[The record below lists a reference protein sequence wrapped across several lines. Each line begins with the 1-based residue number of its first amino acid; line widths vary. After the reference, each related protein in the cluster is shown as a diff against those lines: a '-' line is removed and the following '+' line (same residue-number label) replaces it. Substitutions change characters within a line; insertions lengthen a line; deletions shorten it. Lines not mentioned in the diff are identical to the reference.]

1 MCSKKTL
8 NTKLY
13 CDNTNG
19 MRKVLTKKTKN
30 KSSSF
35 STNSKSNNQFKESLR
50 CCNVAGWIL
59 IVDHLHKNMLDGS
72 VFGIWLVISK
82 ILAFSFLF
90 WFFFFNFNICAKC
103 FNVLSFYVLWLVIYM
118 WFKINEMKKYSQF
131 RVAFEYYKD
140 YKIIIF
146 LFLTHTQTYNGLL
159 IDFWN
164 ES

>member
-13 CDNTNG
+13 CDNTIG

-30 KSSSF
+30 KSSSI

-90 WFFFFNFNICAKC
+90 WFFSLISIFVPNALMYCLFMFYGWWYICDLKLMKWKNIRSSGLRL
-103 FNVLSFYVLWLVIYM
+103 NII
-118 WFKINEMKKYSQF
+118 KITK
-131 RVAFEYYKD
+131 
-140 YKIIIF
+140 
-146 LFLTHTQTYNGLL
+146 L
-159 IDFWN
+159 
-164 ES
+164 